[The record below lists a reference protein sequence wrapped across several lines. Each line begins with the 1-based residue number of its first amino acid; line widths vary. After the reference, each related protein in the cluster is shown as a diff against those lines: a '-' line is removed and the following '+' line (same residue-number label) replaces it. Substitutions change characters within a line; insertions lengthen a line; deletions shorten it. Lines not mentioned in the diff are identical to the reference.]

1 MKVASGHEE
10 FAIHIARLDNG
21 GRVQEPRLTLDLAW
35 APVCFINDAVDIAF
49 RSRRKD
55 FAQVAQSAAR
65 LRRLGVELSGVEIE
79 SHRFDG
85 GIGGCILTRMRVLGD
100 QTLQVRVAGDDDL
113 PQMCSLWNAVW
124 PDQLESLSELQR
136 DMKSLPPHLIPK
148 MWIAELDGNAVGY
161 ARAYRYIGEYHPR
174 KWNLTVGVEAGFR
187 GKGIGGTIN
196 RVAEKYVF
204 EQDPLSIATRVSE
217 DNQIALDYALRLGY
231 REVKRDFESILHL
244 GKLESGAVDS
254 AHLTGVDIC
263 CATQFNNP
271 AGRKEWHEL
280 FEVVRLDV
288 PRVEPPV
295 RLSLEEFEHY
305 VLDDPEFLWEASFIA
320 VADKKMIGFSGLF
333 NAPAEGLADQ
343 WLTAVH
349 RDYRGRKIARALKD
363 AVNQRAIQMGFTRI
377 RTNNDTRNGPMLAV
391 NDRLGYE
398 RLPGTIT
405 LVRQVAV
412 EEDT

>member
-1 MKVASGHEE
+1 M
-10 FAIHIARLDNG
+10 R
-21 GRVQEPRLTLDLAW
+21 
-35 APVCFINDAVDIAF
+35 
-49 RSRRKD
+49 D
-55 FAQVAQSAAR
+55 F
-65 LRRLGVELSGVEIE
+65 
-79 SHRFDG
+79 
-85 GIGGCILTRMRVLGD
+85 GD
-100 QTLQVRVAGDDDL
+100 QTVKVRLAGEDDL

-136 DMKSLPPHLIPK
+136 DMRSLPPHLIPT
-148 MWIAELDGNAVGY
+148 MWIAELNGCAVGY

-174 KWNLTVGVEAGFR
+174 KWNITVGVETEFR
-187 GKGIGGTIN
+187 GKGIGGKIN
-196 RVAEKYVF
+196 RVAEEFVF
-204 EQDPLSIATRVSE
+204 EQDPISIATRVSE
-217 DNQIALDYALRLGY
+217 GNPTALEYALRLGY

-244 GKLESGAVDS
+244 GKLESQAVDPS
-254 AHLTGVDIC
+254 LPAGVDIC

-295 RLSLEEFEHY
+295 RLSLTEFEHY

-320 VADKKMIGFSGLF
+320 VADGKMIGFSGLF

-349 RDYRGRKIARALKD
+349 RDYRGQKIARALKR
-363 AVNQRAIQMGFTRI
+363 AVNQGAIQMGFTAI
-377 RTNNDTRNGPMLAV
+377 RTNNDTRNEPMLAV
-391 NDRLGYE
+391 NERLGYE

-405 LVRQVAV
+405 LVRQVAL
-412 EEDT
+412 D